1 MINNDSQTS
10 LSDVI
15 VRKIQIEDRIIRATD
30 SSVKNCKY
38 IIVRQE
44 TFLKSEADQVV
55 RYAQRSGYALKRVI
69 ARVCHVVLDINAIE
83 VGQLTADFLERKT
96 SWIPIQL

>member
-1 MINNDSQTS
+1 MTAKPVEVM
-10 LSDVI
+10 LLCARFRLRI
-15 VRKIQIEDRIIRATD
+15 VLLEQLPAVSKI
-30 SSVKNCKY
+30 VK
-38 IIVRQE
+38 

-55 RYAQRSGYALKRVI
+55 RYAQRSGYALKRVM

-96 SWIPIQL
+96 SWIPRQL